1 MQAVELLK
9 LVGAALD
16 RLGVPRFTTGSVA
29 STMYGEPRFTNG
41 VDIVVRMDAAQATA
55 FCRQFGDADWYVSE
69 DAALDAVRRR
79 GQFNLIHVPSG
90 YKVDLMV
97 ASDDDFNRS
106 RFERVRAVTMH
117 DGSSEP
123 FAAPED
129 VILKKLEY
137 FREGGSEK
145 HLRDIRS
152 IIAVQ
157 GADRIDW
164 DYLESWA
171 RRLGVEAELGGV
183 RPRQ

>member
-1 MQAVELLK
+1 MEPLDLAQ

-29 STMYGEPRFTNG
+29 STMYGEPRFTND
-41 VDIVVRMDAAQATA
+41 VD
-55 FCRQFGDADWYVSE
+55 
-69 DAALDAVRRR
+69 
-79 GQFNLIHVPSG
+79 
-90 YKVDLMV
+90 
-97 ASDDDFNRS
+97 
-106 RFERVRAVTMH
+106 
-117 DGSSEP
+117 
-123 FAAPED
+123 
-129 VILKKLEY
+129 

-157 GADRIDW
+157 GADRIEW

-171 RRLGVEAELGGV
+171 RRLGLEAELGGV